1 MVKSIIKQ
9 SYTHHPKDNC
19 FIETH
24 TLTGSNTALN
34 FNVPANTTRT
44 AFEDSTNNHNKTLL
58 DFRIPGTSQP
68 IEVTIRTRSSRI
80 PITVTIVAGETRI
93 SSRRLPKPYSHK

>member
-1 MVKSIIKQ
+1 MANYFYKDGKSIIKTIVH
-9 SYTHHPKDNC
+9 SPSKDNC

-58 DFRIPGTSQP
+58 DFRIRYFSTN
-68 IEVTIRTRSSRI
+68 
-80 PITVTIVAGETRI
+80 
-93 SSRRLPKPYSHK
+93 